1 MKVVEFLLDTLA
13 LCGVPRLFGNPGTT
27 EIPLVRA
34 CEERTSGPAYVVG
47 LSEVASVPMAD
58 GHARATRTLGVV
70 NLHVAPGL
78 GNGMGNLYTAAIAG
92 TPLLVLVGAQDS
104 RLLHTEPILHGPVK
118 EMAASV
124 CKAVYELRSG
134 YDAAVNIRRAIRH
147 ALTPP
152 TGPVALICP
161 PDVLEL
167 VIDQA
172 PTTVAPPSLAAL
184 SEQDSAAYARLLS
197 TARRPAII
205 AGEGVHWNDATAE
218 LAMLGAALEAPVYAA
233 PYTGMLPVDA
243 SHRSYA
249 GYLPPSFRAIGE
261 RLAEHDVLLQAGM
274 RGFRTTL
281 FDGARLPQRMAWI
294 GDAPNFPGES
304 GEFEI
309 ARVAALKP
317 SLARIAAAAGA
328 SKGMTSG
335 HRPQVP
341 LPEADPRI
349 LHPTRAIRALL
360 ERYRGATLIDESGLS
375 TSDVKQWLSAKA
387 GDYYIN
393 GSGGIGWGLA
403 ASVGIALARPSREV
417 VAIVGDGS
425 SLYNSE
431 ALWTAA
437 RHAARH
443 TLVVLSN
450 RRYAT
455 LNEGAAR
462 VVGRPELGLYS
473 LEPPVIDFS
482 GLARLYGYRYCAA
495 DSEASLTQTLASGN
509 SAEPARTLIDV
520 QIDPAL
526 KPVTAA
532 RHF

>member
-1 MKVVEFLLDTLA
+1 MKIVDFLLDTLA
-13 LCGVPRLFGNPGTT
+13 LCGVPRLYGNPGTT

-34 CEERTSGPAYVVG
+34 CEERAGGPAYTVG

-58 GHARATRTLGVV
+58 GHARATRSLGVV

-78 GNGMGNLYTAAIAG
+78 GNGMGNLYTAAVAG

-104 RLLHTEPILHGPVK
+104 RLLHTDPILHGPV
-118 EMAASV
+118 EQMAACV
-124 CKAVYELRSG
+124 CKAVYRLTSAH
-134 YDAAVNIRRAIRH
+134 DAGVNIRRAIRH

-152 TGPVALICP
+152 AGPVALICP
-161 PDVLEL
+161 PDVLDAPIEETP
-167 VIDQA
+167 VAVQA
-172 PTTVAPPSLAAL
+172 PALAAL
-184 SEQDSAAYARLLS
+184 GEQEAAAYARLLS
-197 TARRPAII
+197 SARRPAMI
-205 AGEGVHWNDATAE
+205 AGEAVHWHDAAAE
-218 LAMLGAALEAPVYAA
+218 LAELAAALDAPVYAA

-243 SHRSYA
+243 SRRGYA
-249 GYLPPSFRAIGE
+249 GYLPPSFQSISE
-261 RLAEHDVLLQAGM
+261 RLAGHDLLLYAGA

-281 FDGARLPQRMAWI
+281 FNGGRLPQRKAWL
-294 GDAPNFPGES
+294 GDDPAMPGES

-309 ARVAALKP
+309 ARVAALKA
-317 SLARIAAAAGA
+317 SLARIAAAIGTTTGGA
-328 SKGMTSG
+328 TA
-335 HRPQVP
+335 HRAHAE
-341 LPEADPRI
+341 LPPADPRR
-349 LHPTRAIRALL
+349 LHPTRAIHALL
-360 ERYRGATLIDESGLS
+360 ERYRGATLVDESGLS
-375 TSDVKQWLSAKA
+375 TSDVKQWLSSNA

-403 ASVGIALARPSREV
+403 ASVGIALARPGREV

-437 RHAARH
+437 HHGARH

-462 VVGRPELGLYS
+462 IVGKPELGLYS
-473 LEPPVIDFS
+473 LEPPVIDFT
-482 GLARLYGYRYCAA
+482 GLAQLYGYRYCAA
-495 DSEASLTQTLASGN
+495 NSEASLAQALAASG
-509 SAEPARTLIDV
+509 ADAAPRVLIDV
-520 QIDPAL
+520 QLDPAL
-526 KPVTAA
+526 KPVTAS

>member
-1 MKVVEFLLDTLA
+1 MKVVDFLLDTLA

-34 CEERTSGPAYVVG
+34 CEERGRGPAYIVG

-58 GHARATRTLGVV
+58 GHARATRALGVV

-78 GNGMGNLYTAAIAG
+78 GNGMGNLYTAAVVG

-104 RLLHTEPILHGPVK
+104 RLLHTDPILHGPV
-118 EMAASV
+118 EQMAASV
-124 CKAVYELRSG
+124 CKAVYRLHSAH
-134 YDAAVNIRRAIRH
+134 DAAANIRRAIRY

-167 VIDQA
+167 SVEDV
-172 PTTVAPPSLAAL
+172 PTAVARPSLAGLGQEEAG
-184 SEQDSAAYARLLS
+184 AFARFLRDG
-197 TARRPAII
+197 RRPGIV
-205 AGEGVHWNDATAE
+205 AGEGVHWNDAAGE
-218 LAMLGAALEAPVYAA
+218 LAALAAALDAPVYAA

-243 SHRSYA
+243 SHACYA

-261 RLAEHDVLLQAGM
+261 RLAQHDVLLHVGM

-281 FDGARLPQRMAWI
+281 FDSPSLPQRKAWI
-294 GDAPNFPGES
+294 GDDPDLAGES
-304 GEFEI
+304 GEFEL

-317 SLARIAAAAGA
+317 SLAGIAAAAGSA
-328 SKGMTSG
+328 TGRTV
-335 HRPQVP
+335 HRPEAP
-341 LPEADPRI
+341 LPEPDARV
-349 LHPTRAIRALL
+349 LHPTRAIRAVL
-360 ERYRGATLIDESGLS
+360 EHFRGATVVDESGLS
-375 TSDVKQWLSAKA
+375 TSDVKQWLAASA

-403 ASVGIALARPSREV
+403 ASVGMALARPAREV

-425 SLYNSE
+425 TLYNSE

-437 RHAARH
+437 RHGARH

-455 LNEGAAR
+455 LNAGAAR
-462 VVGRPELGLYS
+462 VVGKPELGLYS
-473 LEPPVIDFS
+473 LEPPVIDFA
-482 GLARLYGYRYCAA
+482 GLAMLYGYRYCAV
-495 DSEASLTQTLASGN
+495 DSEAGLAKALE
-509 SAEPARTLIDV
+509 SAGAAPRTLID
-520 QIDPAL
+520 IRLDPAI

>member
-1 MKVVEFLLDTLA
+1 MKIVDFLLDTLA
-13 LCGVPRLFGNPGTT
+13 LCGVPRLYGNPGTT

-34 CEERTSGPAYVVG
+34 CEERAGGPAYVVG

-58 GHARATRTLGVV
+58 GHARATRSLGVV

-78 GNGMGNLYTAAIAG
+78 GNGMGNLYTAAVAG

-104 RLLHTEPILHGPVK
+104 RLLHTDPILHGPV
-118 EMAASV
+118 EQMAACV
-124 CKAVYELRSG
+124 CKAVYRLTSAH
-134 YDAAVNIRRAIRH
+134 DAAVNVRRAIRH

-161 PDVLEL
+161 PDVL
-167 VIDQA
+167 DA
-172 PTTVAPPSLAAL
+172 PIEDAPVAVHAPSLAGL
-184 SEQDSAAYARLLS
+184 GEQEAAAYARLLS
-197 TARRPAII
+197 GARRPAII
-205 AGEGVHWNDATAE
+205 AGESVHWHDAAAE
-218 LAMLGAALEAPVYAA
+218 LAALAAALDAPVYAA

-243 SHRSYA
+243 SRPCYA
-249 GYLPPSFRAIGE
+249 GYLPPSFQAISE
-261 RLAEHDVLLQAGM
+261 RLAGHDFLLYAGA

-281 FDGARLPQRMAWI
+281 FNGGRLPQRKAWL
-294 GDAPNFPGES
+294 GDDPAMPGES

-309 ARVAALKP
+309 ARVAELKT
-317 SLARIAAAAGA
+317 SLARIAAAMGRTGGA
-328 SKGMTSG
+328 TA
-335 HRPQVP
+335 HRAQATLPQ
-341 LPEADPRI
+341 ADPGK
-349 LHPTRAIRALL
+349 LHPTRAVQALL
-360 ERYRGATLIDESGLS
+360 ERYRGATLVDESGLS
-375 TSDVKQWLSAKA
+375 TSDVKQWLSANA

-403 ASVGIALARPSREV
+403 ASVGIALARPEREV

-437 RHAARH
+437 HHGARH

-462 VVGRPELGLYS
+462 IVGKPELGLYS
-473 LEPPVIDFS
+473 LEPPVIDFA
-482 GLARLYGYRYCAA
+482 GLAQLYGYRYCRAPSEELLAQALAPSGA
-495 DSEASLTQTLASGN
+495 DSA
-509 SAEPARTLIDV
+509 PRVLIDV
-520 QIDPAL
+520 LLDPAL
-526 KPVTAA
+526 KPVAAA

>member
-1 MKVVEFLLDTLA
+1 MKVVDFLLDTLA

-34 CEERTSGPAYVVG
+34 CEERKGGPAYVVG

-58 GHARATRTLGVV
+58 GHARATRGLGVV

-78 GNGMGNLYTAAIAG
+78 GNGMGNLYTASVAG

-104 RLLHTEPILHGPVK
+104 RLLHTDPILHGPV
-118 EMAASV
+118 EQMAAAV
-124 CKAVYELRSG
+124 CKAVYRLTSAH
-134 YDAAVNIRRAIRH
+134 DAAVNIRRAIRH

-167 VIDQA
+167 AIDDA
-172 PTTVAPPSLAAL
+172 PVAVAPPRLAAL
-184 SEQDSAAYARLLS
+184 GAEEAAQYAQLLS
-197 TARRPAII
+197 SAKRPAIV
-205 AGEGVHWNDATAE
+205 AGEGVHWNDAAVE
-218 LAMLGAALEAPVYAA
+218 LAALAAALDAPVYAA

-243 SHRSYA
+243 SRPCYA
-249 GYLPPSFRAIGE
+249 GYLPPSFSAISE
-261 RLAEHDVLLQAGM
+261 RLKDHDVLLYTGM

-281 FDGARLPQRMAWI
+281 FNGGRLTQRKAWI
-294 GDAPNFPGES
+294 GDDPAFPAES
-304 GEFEI
+304 GEFEL
-309 ARVAALKP
+309 ARIAALKP
-317 SLARIAAAAGA
+317 SLARIAAAVG
-328 SKGMTSG
+328 SRKGGTV
-335 HRPQVP
+335 HRPQAP
-341 LPEADPRI
+341 QPDASSGK
-349 LHPTRAIRALL
+349 LHPTRAIQTLL
-360 ERYRGATLIDESGLS
+360 ERYRGATIIDESGLS
-375 TSDVKQWLSAKA
+375 TSDVKQWLPAAA

-437 RHAARH
+437 HHDARH

-462 VVGRPELGLYS
+462 VVGKPELGLYS

-482 GLARLYGYRYCAA
+482 GLARLYGYRYCIA
-495 DSEASLTQTLASGN
+495 DSETSLAQALQES
-509 SAEPARTLIDV
+509 SAPRTLIDI

>member
-13 LCGVPRLFGNPGTT
+13 LCGVRRLFGNPGTT

-34 CEERTSGPAYVVG
+34 CEERPSGPAYVVG

-58 GHARATRTLGVV
+58 GHARATRALGVV

-78 GNGMGNLYTAAIAG
+78 GNGMGNLYTAAVAG

-104 RLLHTEPILHGPVK
+104 RLLHTEPILHGPV
-118 EMAASV
+118 EQMAAAV
-124 CKAVYELRSG
+124 CKAVYGLRSAH
-134 YDAAVNIRRAIRH
+134 DAAVNIRRAIRR

-152 TGPVALICP
+152 MGPVALICP

-167 VIDQA
+167 LIEDT
-172 PTTVAPPSLAAL
+172 PMLVAPPALAGL
-184 SEQDSAAYARLLS
+184 GDEEAAVYARLLS
-197 TARRPAII
+197 AARRPAII
-205 AGEGVHWNDATAE
+205 AGEGVHWNDASAE
-218 LAMLGAALEAPVYAA
+218 LAALAAGLDAPVYAA

-243 SHRSYA
+243 SQPCYA
-249 GYLPPSFRAIGE
+249 GYLPPSFRAISE
-261 RLAEHDVLLQAGM
+261 RLADHDVLLHAGM

-281 FDGARLPQRMAWI
+281 FNGGRRHPRTAWI
-294 GDAPNFPGES
+294 GDDADFPGES

-309 ARVAALKP
+309 ARVAALKS
-317 SLARIAAAAGA
+317 SLARIATAAGVGKA
-328 SKGMTSG
+328 ATV
-335 HRPQVP
+335 HRPRAP
-341 LPEADPRI
+341 LPEADART
-349 LHPTRAIRALL
+349 LHPTRAIHALL

-375 TSDVKQWLSAKA
+375 TSDVKQWLPTKA

-403 ASVGIALARPSREV
+403 ASVGIALARPAREV

-437 RHAARH
+437 RHDVRH

-455 LNEGAAR
+455 LNEGASR
-462 VVGRPELGLYS
+462 VVGKPELGLYS

-482 GLARLYGYRYCAA
+482 GLARLYGYRYCPA
-495 DSEASLTQTLASGN
+495 DSEASLAQALASAG
-509 SAEPARTLIDV
+509 SAEAPRTLIDLKL
-520 QIDPAL
+520 DPAL

>member
-1 MKVVEFLLDTLA
+1 MKIVDFLLDTLA

-34 CEERTSGPAYVVG
+34 CEERAGGPAYVVS
-47 LSEVASVPMAD
+47 LSEVAAVPMAD
-58 GHARATRTLGVV
+58 GHARATRSLGVV

-78 GNGMGNLYTAAIAG
+78 GNGMGNLYTAAVVG

-104 RLLHTEPILHGPVK
+104 RLLHTDPILHGPV
-118 EMAASV
+118 EAMAASV
-124 CKAVYELRSG
+124 CKAVYRLTSAH
-134 YDAAVNIRRAIRH
+134 DATVNVRRAIRH

-161 PDVLEL
+161 PDVLDAQVEDTP
-167 VIDQA
+167 VA
-172 PTTVAPPSLAAL
+172 VVAPSIAAL
-184 SEQDSAAYARLLS
+184 GEQEAAEYARLLAG
-197 TARRPAII
+197 ARRPAII
-205 AGEGVHWNDATAE
+205 AGESMHWHDAAAE
-218 LAMLGAALEAPVYAA
+218 LATLAAALDAPVYAA

-243 SHRSYA
+243 SRPCYA
-249 GYLPPSFRAIGE
+249 GYLPPSFEAIRE
-261 RLAEHDVLLQAGM
+261 RLAGHDLLLYAGA

-281 FDGARLPQRMAWI
+281 FNGARLAQRKAWL
-294 GDAPNFPGES
+294 GEDPAMPGES
-304 GEFEI
+304 GEFEL
-309 ARVAALKP
+309 ARVAGLKG
-317 SLARIAAAAGA
+317 SLARIAAAIGGAKAG
-328 SKGMTSG
+328 TV
-335 HRPQVP
+335 HRPQAA
-341 LPEADPRI
+341 LPRADPNA
-349 LHPTRAIRALL
+349 LHPTRAIHALL
-360 ERYRGATLIDESGLS
+360 ERFAGATLVDESGLS
-375 TSDVKQWLSAKA
+375 TSDVKQWLAAAA

-403 ASVGIALARPSREV
+403 ASVGIALARPAREV

-425 SLYNSE
+425 SLYASE

-437 RHAARH
+437 HHGARH

-462 VVGRPELGLYS
+462 VVGKPELGLYS
-473 LEPPVIDFS
+473 LEPPVIDFA
-482 GLARLYGYRYCAA
+482 GLARLYGYRYHAA
-495 DSEASLTQTLASGN
+495 DSEGSLAEALAP
-509 SAEPARTLIDV
+509 SATGAAPRTLIDV
-520 QIDPAL
+520 RLDPAL

>member
-1 MKVVEFLLDTLA
+1 MKVVDFLLDTLA

-34 CEERTSGPAYVVG
+34 CEERTGGPRYFVG
-47 LSEVASVPMAD
+47 LSEVAAVPMAD
-58 GHARATRTLGVV
+58 GHARATRALGVV

-78 GNGMGNLYTAAIAG
+78 GNGMGNLYTAAVAG

-104 RLLHTEPILHGPVK
+104 RLVQTDPILHGPV
-118 EMAASV
+118 EQMAAAV
-124 CKAVYELRSG
+124 CKAVYGLRSAH
-134 YDAAVNIRRAIRH
+134 DAAINIRRAIRY

-167 VIDQA
+167 VIDDEPA
-172 PTTVAPPSLAAL
+172 AVAPPSLAAL
-184 SEQDSAAYARLLS
+184 GDQEAGAYARLLAA
-197 TARRPAII
+197 ARRPAII
-205 AGEGVHWNDATAE
+205 AGEGVHWNDAAAE
-218 LAMLGAALEAPVYAA
+218 LAALAAAFDAPVYAA

-243 SHRSYA
+243 SQPCYA
-249 GYLPPSFRAIGE
+249 GYLPPSFQAIGE
-261 RLAEHDVLLQAGM
+261 RLAGHDVLLLAGM

-281 FDGARLPQRMAWI
+281 FNGGRLGQRKAWI
-294 GDAPNFPGES
+294 GDHPDLPGES
-304 GEFEI
+304 GEFEM
-309 ARVAALKP
+309 ARIAALKP
-317 SLARIAAAAGA
+317 SLARIAAAAGVRRA
-328 SKGMTSG
+328 TTM
-335 HRPQVP
+335 HRPQAA
-341 LPEADPRI
+341 LPAADPRI
-349 LHPTRAIRALL
+349 LHPTRAIHALL
-360 ERYRGATLIDESGLS
+360 ERYRGATLVDESGLS
-375 TSDVKQWLSAKA
+375 TSDVKQWLPASA

-403 ASVGIALARPSREV
+403 ASVGIALARPSRDV

-425 SLYNSE
+425 ALYNSE

-437 RHAARH
+437 RHDARH

-462 VVGRPELGLYS
+462 VVGKPELGLYS

-482 GLARLYGYRYCAA
+482 GLASLYGYRYCAA
-495 DSEASLTQTLASGN
+495 DSEASLARALDSGG
-509 SAEPARTLIDV
+509 PAARRTLIDV
-520 QIDPAL
+520 RLDPAH

>member
-1 MKVVEFLLDTLA
+1 VKVVEFLLDTLA

-34 CEERTSGPAYVVG
+34 CEERQGGPAYVVA
-47 LSEVASVPMAD
+47 LSEVAAVPMAD
-58 GHARATRTLGVV
+58 GHARATRALGVV

-78 GNGMGNLYTAAIAG
+78 GNGMGNLYTAAVAG

-104 RLLHTEPILHGPVK
+104 RLLHTDPILHGPV
-118 EMAASV
+118 EQMAGSV
-124 CKAVYELRSG
+124 CKAVYGLHSVH
-134 YDAAVNIRRAIRH
+134 DAAANIRRAIRH

-161 PDVLEL
+161 SDVLEL
-167 VIDQA
+167 GIDHA
-172 PTTVAPPSLAAL
+172 PAGVTAPLLAGL
-184 SEQDSAAYARLLS
+184 DEEEAASYARLLCA
-197 TARRPAII
+197 ARRPGII
-205 AGEGVHWNDATAE
+205 AGEGVHWNEAGAE
-218 LAMLGAALEAPVYAA
+218 LAALADALDAPVYAA

-243 SHRSYA
+243 SRSCYA
-249 GYLPPSFRAIGE
+249 GYLPPSFRAIEE
-261 RLAEHDVLLQAGM
+261 RLADHDVLLHAGM

-281 FDGARLPQRMAWI
+281 FNGGSLPQRKAWI
-294 GDAPNFPGES
+294 GNDPDFPGES

-309 ARVAALKP
+309 ARIAALKP
-317 SLARIAAAAGA
+317 SLARIAASAGA
-328 SKGMTSG
+328 RKGATV
-335 HRPQVP
+335 HRPQAA
-341 LPEADPRI
+341 LPAADPRT
-349 LHPTRAIRALL
+349 LHPTRAIHALL

-375 TSDVKQWLSAKA
+375 TSDVKQWLPASA

-403 ASVGIALARPSREV
+403 ASVGIALARPERDI

-437 RHAARH
+437 RHGVRH

-462 VVGRPELGLYS
+462 VAGKAELGLYS

-482 GLARLYGYRYCAA
+482 GLARLYGYHYRAV
-495 DSEASLTQTLASGN
+495 DSEASLARTLETAGT
-509 SAEPARTLIDV
+509 AGAARTLIDLHL
-520 QIDPAL
+520 DPAL